1 MVKVTQQLLPVAL
14 WLFPA
19 SCTSLYLLVCPVVR
33 VDGLLCNL
41 NSPFTESCGFS
52 FHFVIFFLRRVG
64 VMASVLFTHGS

>member
-1 MVKVTQQLLPVAL
+1 MVKVTHQLLPGAL

-41 NSPFTESCGFS
+41 NSPFKVVGFQ
-52 FHFVIFFLRRVG
+52 FVIFFLLRRVG
-64 VMASVLFTHGS
+64 VMTSVLFTYVS